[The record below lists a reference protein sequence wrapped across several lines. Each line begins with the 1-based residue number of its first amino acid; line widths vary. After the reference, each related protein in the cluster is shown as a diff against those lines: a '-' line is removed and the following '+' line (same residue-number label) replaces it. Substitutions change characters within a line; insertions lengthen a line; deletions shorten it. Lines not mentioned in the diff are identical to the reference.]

1 MSRVTPIVV
10 AVVSMLPLS
19 AHAEYADTT
28 ASLRAGALSLA
39 AEFQADV
46 LNDTFML
53 VNLHEAIGL
62 ASGVDLVLR
71 QGLPISGQGFYF
83 GGGIKWTL
91 LTGSSKARRPGIAA
105 YLGGHGRTGGSG
117 GADAAILV
125 DYSFSRVRPYI
136 GLDANLDFGTPDD
149 PAFSLGLY
157 GGVRISLV
165 TNVAWFVEGGLGILG
180 TPRPHF
186 ISTGPRVYI
195 W

>member
-1 MSRVTPIVV
+1 MSRVTPLIVALV
-10 AVVSMLPLS
+10 LLQSVS
-19 AHAEYADTT
+19 ARAEYADTT
-28 ASLRAGALSLA
+28 ASPRAGALSLA

-46 LNDTFML
+46 LHDTFML

-71 QGLPISGQGFYF
+71 QGLPVSGQGFYF
-83 GGGIKWTL
+83 GGGVKWTL
-91 LTGSSKARRPGIAA
+91 LTGSSKASRPGIAA

-125 DYSFSRVRPYI
+125 DYSFGRVRPYL

-149 PAFSLGLY
+149 PSLSLGLY
-157 GGVRISLV
+157 GGARIALV

-180 TPRPHF
+180 NPRPHF